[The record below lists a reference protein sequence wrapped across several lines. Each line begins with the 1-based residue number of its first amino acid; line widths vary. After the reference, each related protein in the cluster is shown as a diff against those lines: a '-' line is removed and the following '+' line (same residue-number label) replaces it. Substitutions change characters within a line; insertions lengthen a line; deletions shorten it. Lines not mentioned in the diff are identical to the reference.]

1 MIPYAKSNLGNAWS
15 VSPWPFIFSLGN
27 ISWYAHNFL
36 FYVDATE
43 VEILQWSACTKEM
56 TELFSL
62 DSHIPYSKT
71 FSELNVGVSIPLK
84 RLIFKVPSYED
95 KTF

>member
-1 MIPYAKSNLGNAWS
+1 MLIGN
-15 VSPWPFIFSLGN
+15 
-27 ISWYAHNFL
+27 HDFL
-36 FYVDATE
+36 FILDATKD
-43 VEILQWSACTKEM
+43 EILHLSACTKEM
-56 TELFSL
+56 PKLFSF

-95 KTF
+95 MTF